1 MLNLA
6 KIIPGPIATRNTMF
20 KVIKSNTN
28 IAKTP
33 PRIARSRSEFH
44 HVIGDALQMFKVK
57 GQKSRSQDQ
66 MSSWQR
72 KCIIQ
77 QQKRYN
83 TAIDR
88 FSDFKLA
95 MVS

>member
-1 MLNLA
+1 
-6 KIIPGPIATRNTMF
+6 
-20 KVIKSNTN
+20 
-28 IAKTP
+28 
-33 PRIARSRSEFH
+33 
-44 HVIGDALQMFKVK
+44 
-57 GQKSRSQDQ
+57 